1 MGTTITKNE
10 RNAQKTDFPEFRMRL
25 RQLRME
31 NGLNLTQAA
40 KKIGCSRKTYT
51 HWETGKPSGADDIYS
66 APSLEYIIQ
75 IADAYG
81 VSVDYLLGRVNA
93 KNPDNYPVSMETGL
107 TDEAIAGLQEIRKH
121 DENEADVGLHNI
133 PCMDLL
139 NFMIKTDYMT
149 RTLVHLRN
157 FISPTYRFPVWRDEN
172 GNYVPASS
180 LDEHLLHLSSV
191 PDNVTPWNVHTIAIT
206 DQYLDSIEMRNVE
219 SMFHF
224 MRDRW
229 NDEHDTTKPRKQN

>member
-1 MGTTITKNE
+1 METKHTTITNE
-10 RNAQKTDFPEFRMRL
+10 INYSAFQNRLKTL
-25 RQLRME
+25 RDKKTYKDIGNIIGIDRHAYSKWE
-31 NGLNLTQAA
+31 NGRVTENGIEGTPPKLENIVRL
-40 KKIGCSRKTYT
+40 
-51 HWETGKPSGADDIYS
+51 ADY
-66 APSLEYIIQ
+66 
-75 IADAYG
+75 YG
-81 VSVDYLLGRVNA
+81 VSVDYLLGRSDFTTPEN
-93 KNPDNYPVSMETGL
+93 NFIGIETGL
-107 TDEAIAGLQEIRKH
+107 TDEAIAGLKEILKH

-180 LDEHLLHLSSV
+180 LDEHSLHLSSV

-229 NDEHDTTKPRKQN
+229 NDEHDTTKPRK